1 MAMKVGIFGLPIAIM
16 TRIIACI
23 CCIITVSYLNAQN
36 GEALLTRLKE
46 TISRAP
52 EYDRMKLRSIDSLK
66 QQLQQ
71 PGNQTPPGAFAIY
84 ARLFEAYKLFH
95 YDSAY
100 HYARLLQQTA
110 RQMNDHGRITYARIQ
125 LGFTLLSAGMY
136 KEAEDS
142 LANMY
147 ILNEPDSIQALYY
160 SLMARYY
167 YDLGDFDNDAYHK
180 PVYIRKGDAY
190 IDSATRLYPENSF
203 DRLYLPGLRAIKSGD
218 KTAAQEYFGRIIH
231 RPGLTDHELALATS
245 TLCDIYIRN
254 NQPDSAIL
262 LLAQA
267 AIADIRSAT
276 KETSATFI
284 LAQLL
289 YKKGDVQNAS
299 LCINSAIADAV
310 FYNARQRKVQVSSI
324 LPLIEAEKLN
334 AVEKQK
340 KNLITYAVLVTLLL
354 LAVVV
359 LAVVVARQVKKIKAA
374 QQVIVEAR
382 DKEHAINGRLAEANE
397 RLADANKIKE
407 EYIGYFFNVNAEFFN
422 KMERLKQSLEQKIND
437 RKLDEIRFIVHNNIN
452 LKKEKEEL
460 LRHFD
465 QAFLKLFPQFITAF
479 NALFKPED
487 QVVLKEDELMN
498 TDLRIF
504 ALIRMGIHDS
514 EKIAHIL
521 QYSVN
526 TINTYK
532 TRIKNKSV
540 VPNEL
545 FDQQIMDIKTV

>member
-1 MAMKVGIFGLPIAIM
+1 MPVPLPYMKS
-16 TRIIACI
+16 IIACI
-23 CCIITVSYLNAQN
+23 CFLYSIACLRAQSNKGPLQRLNQV
-36 GEALLTRLKE
+36 
-46 TISRAP
+46 IQQAP
-52 EYDRMKLRSIDSLK
+52 DFDRQKLQTIDSIKLL
-66 QQLQQ
+66 LQQ
-71 PGNQTPPGAFAIY
+71 PANQSLPGRFAVY
-84 ARLFEAYKLFH
+84 AQLFEAYKIFH

-110 RQMNDHGRITYARIQ
+110 QLLNDKGRITYARIQ

-142 LANMY
+142 LAGMH
-147 ILNEPDSIQALYY
+147 IAAEPDSVKAAFYY
-160 SLMARYY
+160 LMARYY

-180 PVYIRKGDAY
+180 PVYISKGNAY
-190 IDSATRLYPENSF
+190 IDSATRVLADTSF
-203 DRLYLPGLRAIKSGD
+203 EYLYLLGLRAIKSGN
-218 KTAAQEYFGRIIH
+218 KPVAMQYFNRLIQ
-231 RPGLTDHELALATS
+231 RPHLTDHELALATS
-245 TLCDIYIRN
+245 TLSDIYIQH
-254 NQPDSAIL
+254 NQPDSAIV

-284 LAQLL
+284 LADLL

-299 LCINSAIADAV
+299 VCINSAIADAV
-310 FYNARQRKVQVSSI
+310 FYNARQRKVQVSAV

-334 AVEKQK
+334 LVEKQK
-340 KNLITYAVLVTLLL
+340 KSLFTYAASVTVLFV
-354 LAVVV
+354 AVIALVIIV
-359 LAVVVARQVKKIKAA
+359 LRQVKKIKTA
-374 QQVIVEAR
+374 QQVIVAAR
-382 DKEHAINGRLAEANE
+382 DKEHEINGRLAEAND

-422 KMERLKQSLEQKIND
+422 KMERLKQSLEQKIAD
-437 RKLDEIRFIVHNNIN
+437 RRLDDIKYIVQNNIN
-452 LKKEKEEL
+452 LKKEKQEL

-465 QAFLKLFPQFITAF
+465 EAFLKLFPQFITAF
-479 NALFKPED
+479 NALFTKED
-487 QVVLKEDELMN
+487 QVILKEEELMN

-504 ALIRMGIHDS
+504 ALMRMGIHDS

-532 TRIKNKSV
+532 TKIKNKSI
-540 VPNEL
+540 VPNEQ
-545 FDQQIMDIKTV
+545 FDQCIMNIKTV

>member
-1 MAMKVGIFGLPIAIM
+1 MKSVIVCLCCLL
-16 TRIIACI
+16 CI
-23 CCIITVSYLNAQN
+23 SHLRAQPN
-36 GEALLTRLKE
+36 KALLTRLNEVIQQAPVFDRQKLD
-46 TISRAP
+46 TIAA
-52 EYDRMKLRSIDSLK
+52 IK
-66 QQLQQ
+66 QLLQQ
-71 PGNQTPPGAFAIY
+71 PANQALPARFAIY
-84 ARLFEAYKLFH
+84 ARLFDAYKIFH

-110 RQMNDHGRITYARIQ
+110 QLLNDKARITYARIQ

-142 LANMY
+142 LAGMY
-147 ILNEPDSIQALYY
+147 ILDAPDSVKAAFY

-180 PVYIRKGDAY
+180 PVYIRKGNAY
-190 IDSATRLYPENSF
+190 IDSATRLFADTSF
-203 DRLYLPGLRAIKSGD
+203 DRLYLLGLRHIKSGN
-218 KTAAQEYFGRIIH
+218 KPAALDCFNQLIQ
-231 RPGLTDHELALATS
+231 RPHLTDHELALATS
-245 TLCDIYIRN
+245 TLSDIYIQHH
-254 NQPDSAIL
+254 QPDSAIL

-284 LAQLL
+284 LADLL

-299 LCINSAIADAV
+299 ICINSAIADAV
-310 FYNARQRKVQVSSI
+310 FYNARQRKVQVSAV

-334 AVEKQK
+334 LVEKQK
-340 KNLITYAVLVTLLL
+340 KSLFTYA
-354 LAVVV
+354 AVVTV
-359 LAVVVARQVKKIKAA
+359 LFVAVIALVIVVFRQVKKIKAA
-374 QQVIVEAR
+374 QQVIVAAR
-382 DKEHAINGRLAEANE
+382 DKEHEINSRLADAND

-422 KMERLKQSLEQKIND
+422 KMERLKQSLEQKIAD
-437 RKLDEIRFIVHNNIN
+437 RRLDDIKYIVQHNIN

-479 NALFKPED
+479 NALFKEED
-487 QVVLKEDELMN
+487 QVVLKEEELMN

-504 ALIRMGIHDS
+504 ALMRMGIHDA

-532 TRIKNKSV
+532 TKIKNKSI
-540 VPNEL
+540 VPNEQ
-545 FDQQIMDIKTV
+545 FDQYIMNIKTV